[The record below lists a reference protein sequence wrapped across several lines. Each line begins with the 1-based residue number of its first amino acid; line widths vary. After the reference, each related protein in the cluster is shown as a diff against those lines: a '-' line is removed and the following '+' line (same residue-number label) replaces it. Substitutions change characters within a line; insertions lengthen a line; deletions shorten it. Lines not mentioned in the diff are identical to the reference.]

1 MEYKCKFCG
10 KKSQSKS
17 GNSFHENRCELNPN
31 RKPTLKNR
39 QLLISPDGII
49 KYISENEIDTYFANG
64 WIKYKR
70 QGVECSTK
78 GKIAITNGLENKYVL
93 PEIVDEFLNSGW
105 CRGLTIRADKQNI
118 GKASTPE
125 MEELRKQR
133 ISESMKRNKC
143 CGGYRHGSGK
153 GKSGKYK
160 GIHCDSTW
168 ELAFLIY
175 HLDNNLYIE
184 RCKERRKYIFN
195 NEEHFYTPDFITDEG
210 IIEIKGY
217 STEQWESKLKQ
228 NPDIIVLYKD
238 EIQQYLE
245 YCKNTYKCDNLESLY
260 DE

>member
-1 MEYKCKFCG
+1 MTYKCKYCG
-10 KKSQSKS
+10 RITDRKSA
-17 GNSFHENRCELNPN
+17 NTFHENRCKLNPQ
-31 RKPTLKNR
+31 RKCTYNKCKLY
-39 QLLISPDGII
+39 ISKGGKL
-49 KYISENEIDTYFANG
+49 KYINPDEISIYETLG
-64 WIKYKR
+64 WVKYKR
-70 QGVECSTK
+70 PYRKSPTA
-78 GKIAITNGLENKYVL
+78 GKIAITNGIENKYIL
-93 PEIVDEFLNSGW
+93 SEDIDNFINNGW
-105 CRGLTIRADKQNI
+105 YRGLTIKLHKPNL

-125 MEELRKQR
+125 KEELRKQR
-133 ISESMKRNKC
+133 ISETMKRNKC

-195 NEEHFYTPDFITDEG
+195 NEEHFYTPDFITDKG

-228 NPDIIVLYKD
+228 NPDIIVLYKE
-238 EIQQYLE
+238 EIQQYIE

-260 DE
+260 DN